1 MKKIIL
7 SSFLL
12 LTPFLATHA
21 DRILLETEAFS
32 NHGGWKLDTQF
43 IREMGSPYLLA
54 PGLGTPVQDA
64 TTTFEVKEA
73 GSYQLFART
82 KDWVARWGAK
92 GQPGR
97 FQIIING
104 VSSKATFGTRGAEW
118 DWQGG
123 GQIQL
128 KKGKNTLVL
137 HDLTGFNGRCDAIYL
152 TQYKEVPPNDSDILT
167 EWRRELLGIT
177 KKPLEKKYDLVVI
190 GGGYSGLGAAI
201 SGARMGCKVAL
212 IQDRGVLGGNGSS
225 EVRVWAKGNIR
236 RGKYPRIGEIIEEI
250 CDHAKKSPGTYEEF
264 EDAKKGYTFV
274 SHQQE
279 VGTGYFDAV
288 NNCIQG
294 EESSTSALRGS
305 TEEDQ
310 F

>member
-1 MKKIIL
+1 MNKIIL

-12 LTPFLATHA
+12 LTPFVGTHA
-21 DRILLETEAFS
+21 GRILLETEAFAD
-32 NHGGWKLDTQF
+32 HGGWKLDTQF

-54 PGLGTPVQDA
+54 HGLGTPVQDA
-64 TTTFEVKEA
+64 TTTFEAKEA

-152 TQYKEVPPNDSDILT
+152 TQYKEVPPNDSDILA

-212 IQDRGVLGGNGSS
+212 IQDRGYWEETGL
-225 EVRVWAKGNIR
+225 VRFVSGQKEIFAGENIR
-236 RGKYPRIGEIIEEI
+236 ELEKLSKRFVIMPKSLRALMKNLKMPKRKQSYGRKRISTFSCFITHSKSRNKEIRFLR
-250 CDHAKKSPGTYEEF
+250 CMPLMYEM
-264 EDAKKGYTFV
+264 D
-274 SHQQE
+274 
-279 VGTGYFDAV
+279 
-288 NNCIQG
+288 
-294 EESSTSALRGS
+294 R
-305 TEEDQ
+305 
-310 F
+310 

>member
-1 MKKIIL
+1 MNKIIL
-7 SSFLL
+7 SFFLL
-12 LTPFLATHA
+12 LTPFLGTHA
-21 DRILLETEAFS
+21 ERILLEAEAFS
-32 NHGGWKLDTQF
+32 DHGGWKLDTKF

-54 PGLGTPVQDA
+54 HGLGTPVKDA

-137 HDLTGFNGRCDAIYL
+137 HDLTGFN
-152 TQYKEVPPNDSDILT
+152 
-167 EWRRELLGIT
+167 
-177 KKPLEKKYDLVVI
+177 
-190 GGGYSGLGAAI
+190 
-201 SGARMGCKVAL
+201 
-212 IQDRGVLGGNGSS
+212 
-225 EVRVWAKGNIR
+225 
-236 RGKYPRIGEIIEEI
+236 
-250 CDHAKKSPGTYEEF
+250 
-264 EDAKKGYTFV
+264 
-274 SHQQE
+274 
-279 VGTGYFDAV
+279 
-288 NNCIQG
+288 
-294 EESSTSALRGS
+294 
-305 TEEDQ
+305 
-310 F
+310 

>member
-1 MKKIIL
+1 MNKIIL

-21 DRILLETEAFS
+21 ERILLETEAFS
-32 NHGGWKLDTQF
+32 DHGGWKLDTQF
-43 IREMGSPYLLA
+43 IRAMGSPYLLA
-54 PGLGTPVQDA
+54 HGLGTPVKDA

-152 TQYKEVPPNDSDILT
+152 TQYKEVPPNDSDILA

-225 EVRVWAKGNIR
+225 EVRVWADR
-236 RGKYPRIGEIIEEI
+236 
-250 CDHAKKSPGTYEEF
+250 KSTRLNS
-264 EDAKKGYTFV
+264 
-274 SHQQE
+274 SHR
-279 VGTGYFDAV
+279 T
-288 NNCIQG
+288 
-294 EESSTSALRGS
+294 
-305 TEEDQ
+305 
-310 F
+310 